1 MCEGEE
7 YPEIN
12 SMFVFFN
19 KHLEKE
25 SSTCVF
31 IKAR

>member
-7 YPEIN
+7 YPEMN
-12 SMFVFFN
+12 SVFIVFH

-31 IKAR
+31 IKAK